1 MTAASFSILSVNVG
15 LPSVIGTA
23 DGEEILSA
31 IVKRPVETDS
41 VLLRTLGIEGD
52 GQADLEAH
60 GGVDK
65 AVYAYSADHWPWW
78 ETEKNLSCAPN
89 TFGENLTLVGGDES
103 LVRIGDQ
110 FRWGESILEVSQPR
124 APCFKLAIHT
134 KRPDVPQ
141 AMTLSARCGWYLRVI
156 SGGVS
161 PVRHATLARI
171 AVRGGPSVRETFAAL
186 FSRAPDSEAL
196 RRIHDAPGLSEAWRH
211 SINRKISALPG

>member
-1 MTAASFSILSVNVG
+1 MLALRFSILSVNVG
-15 LPSVIGTA
+15 LPSVLATA
-23 DGEEILSA
+23 DGEEILSGIA
-31 IVKRPVETDS
+31 KRAVEADS
-41 VLLRTLGIEGD
+41 VFVRTLGIDGD

-65 AVYAYSADHWPWW
+65 AVYAYPSDHWVWW

-89 TFGENLTLVGGDES
+89 IFGENLTLAGGDES

-110 FRWGESILEVSQPR
+110 FCWGDVILEISQPR

-156 SGGVS
+156 SGATV
-161 PVRHATLARI
+161 PVRRATLTRI
-171 AVRGGPSVRETFAAL
+171 ATRGGPSVRETFAAL
-186 FSRAPDSEAL
+186 FSRAPDGEAL
-196 RRIHDAPGLSEAWRH
+196 RRIHDAPRLAEAWRH
-211 SINRKISALPG
+211 AINRKIAGLPG